1 MFWRDATDVGGIK
14 SGSTE
19 RARREK
25 INLLSKRVRGR
36 IFQSG
41 MSCLVRPPSF
51 PLLLRLYTIVW
62 YLSRPQKSTAPVA
75 QVPKES
81 LSLLKSFISFLP
93 LFLYFCLTFSI
104 SLQFSQVLLLQSVS
118 K

>member
-1 MFWRDATDVGGIK
+1 
-14 SGSTE
+14 
-19 RARREK
+19 
-25 INLLSKRVRGR
+25 
-36 IFQSG
+36 
-41 MSCLVRPPSF
+41 MSCLVKPPSF

-62 YLSRPQKSTAPVA
+62 YLFRPQKSTAPVA

>member
-1 MFWRDATDVGGIK
+1 
-14 SGSTE
+14 
-19 RARREK
+19 
-25 INLLSKRVRGR
+25 
-36 IFQSG
+36 
-41 MSCLVRPPSF
+41 MSCLVKPPSF
-51 PLLLRLYTIVW
+51 ALLLRLYTIVW
-62 YLSRPQKSTAPVA
+62 YLFRPQKSTAPVA